1 MKRAAGGVKGGSRM
15 PGGRRLIYFSSVPF
29 YTYAQRPH
37 FMVAAFL
44 ANGFD
49 SVLWVDPY
57 PTRFP
62 TLADFRRLGSKT
74 ESAREPVVPGVEVIK
89 PGAIPIEPL
98 PFSGMLNH
106 WFAWSG
112 IRERLASYA
121 RAADYCVIG
130 VGRPSRLAQWALGAI
145 PHVRS
150 FADILDNFPAFYR
163 GLSKVSMAARL
174 ASVCRLATDVYCSST
189 RIAEDIRR
197 LRPDASIVL
206 NGYSTEHL
214 PMPTDATHRSD
225 IGYIGSIADWFDW
238 PIVCSIAHA
247 LPEVTVRLIGPEFVQ
262 RPRNLPPN
270 VEFLGERP
278 QSEVAALA
286 RRFAVG
292 LIPFRL
298 NALTEGVDPIKFYEY
313 RSLGLPVW
321 STGFGE
327 MRTRGVAD
335 GVMHVTADTDWRA
348 LWERAAASAPAADA
362 VAAFRAEIDWDKRFA
377 VVVGRAL
384 ESEKSASLSPRKGIA
399 V

>member
-1 MKRAAGGVKGGSRM
+1 MKRASGGVKGGSTV

-29 YTYAQRPH
+29 HTYAQRPH
-37 FMVAAFL
+37 FMVGAFL
-44 ANGFD
+44 ANDFD

-62 TLADFRRLGSKT
+62 TLADFRRLGTKT
-74 ESAREPVVPGVEVIK
+74 ESAPDPAMPGVEVIK
-89 PGAIPIEPL
+89 PAAIPIEPL
-98 PFSGMLNH
+98 PFSGALNH

-112 IRERLASYA
+112 IRDRLASYA
-121 RAADYCVIG
+121 RAADYCVVG
-130 VGRPSRLAQWALGAI
+130 VGRPSRLAQWALSSI
-145 PHVRS
+145 PHARS

-163 GLSKVSMAARL
+163 GLSKASMAARL
-174 ASVCRLATDVYCSST
+174 ASVCRQATDVYCSST

-197 LRPDASIVL
+197 IRPDASIVL
-206 NGYSTEHL
+206 NGYNTEHL
-214 PMPTDATHRSD
+214 PMPTDFTQRSD

-238 PIVCSIAHA
+238 PIVCSIARA
-247 LPEVTVRLIGPEFVQ
+247 LPEVTVRLIGPEFVP
-262 RPRNLPPN
+262 RPRDLPSN

-286 RRFAVG
+286 RRFAGG
-292 LIPFRL
+292 LIPFRR
-298 NALTEGVDPIKFYEY
+298 NALTDGVDPIKFDEY
-313 RSLGLPVW
+313 RSLGLPIW

-362 VAAFRAEIDWDKRFA
+362 VTAFRSEIDWGRRFA

-384 ESEKSASLSPRKGIA
+384 GTEQSASQPSPKGVVA
-399 V
+399 